1 MKFGFTIIKK
11 RKQIVTINAI
21 NKACICMN
29 FFLAVLPMQN
39 LTLSNWALDHI
50 RSAQKHLDHFLLA
63 YLVCCKTLCSPG
75 LVQSSA
81 KGLRTIVYSYFLY
94 LGSAFEPLS

>member
-1 MKFGFTIIKK
+1 MKFGCMTETTTKL
-11 RKQIVTINAI
+11 VTINAI
-21 NKACICMN
+21 NIACICMN
-29 FFLAVLPMQN
+29 LFLAVLPMKI

-63 YLVCCKTLCSPG
+63 YLVCCKKHDLIG
-75 LVQSSA
+75 LIENFP
-81 KGLRTIVYSYFLY
+81 KGLDKVVYSYFLY